1 MTTRTAKN
9 RRFLNRNL
17 TRYALRVRGT
27 SDRSRR
33 GLSTGIFTPCK
44 PKNKE
49 HSTNTS
55 VGFFLGFSILFFF
68 FVRLC
73 VDAAILNVT
82 SYSTTLCVF
91 VSHQQFH
98 PPLLDFTAGMST
110 LLPINIRTSIEH
122 VPSFSLQT
130 EELLNFLNLVHAGEK
145 KGKFKFC
152 SRSN

>member
-1 MTTRTAKN
+1 MHCA
-9 RRFLNRNL
+9 
-17 TRYALRVRGT
+17 YGGT

-91 VSHQQFH
+91 VSLISSFIRRSLTLQQ
-98 PPLLDFTAGMST
+98 GCQRYSQST
-110 LLPINIRTSIEH
+110 FARTSIEH

-145 KGKFKFC
+145 KGKFKFS
-152 SRSN
+152 SRSNWVQEICAWGPCS